1 MKKIEKRMPSE
12 FGEDRILEIVMKFRP
27 PLVIALI
34 TIMVSTIGYMLI
46 SHVRLLKAFYMTILT
61 VTTIGYGEMWNMTAK
76 GRIFNIL
83 VMTFGVGS
91 VMGYSIAVLINIVTS
106 GEVKKIVRFRKM
118 VSDINNLKNHY
129 LIFGLNDYVVHLTR
143 EFNGK
148 GIPYVVIS
156 NSENIEDFAKKN
168 DIKFYLNL
176 DPSNENTIYLAN
188 IERAVGAIVAETEDY
203 KNLAITLT
211 VKNVAKKLK
220 IRNFFIFSIINNE
233 NFKEKLKL
241 VGADYVETI
250 PEITSRRIASLA
262 EKPPIFGERSFLEE
276 LLFGEETFIDIE
288 ELLITPESPVCGKTL
303 RELNLKKQFGVTVIA
318 IKKEDGSVVYLPDEA
333 TVLEPGD
340 ILAVVA
346 PKKNLKKAV
355 KIFVKSGVLSR
366 GVLLKKKLKERED
379 GLE

>member
-27 PLVIALI
+27 PLIIALI

>member
-1 MKKIEKRMPSE
+1 MKKIEKRIPPE
-12 FGEDRILEIVMKFRP
+12 FGQDRILEIVMKFRP
-27 PLVIALI
+27 PLIVALI
-34 TIMVSTIGYMLI
+34 AIMVSTIGYMLI
-46 SHVRLLKAFYMTILT
+46 SHVKLLKAFYMTILT
-61 VTTIGYGEMWNMTAK
+61 VTTIGYGEMWNMTTK

-118 VSDINNLKNHY
+118 VSDISNLKNHY
-129 LIFGLNDYVVHLTR
+129 IIFGLNDYVIHLTR
-143 EFNGK
+143 EFNRK
-148 GIPYVVIS
+148 NIPYVVIS
-156 NSENIEDFAKKN
+156 DSEKIEEFARKN
-168 DIKFYLNL
+168 EIKFFIKL
-176 DPSNENTIYLAN
+176 DPSSENTVRLAN

-211 VKNVAKKLK
+211 VKNTARKLN
-220 IRNFFIFSIINNE
+220 IDNFFIFSIINNE

-250 PEITSRRIASLA
+250 PEITSKRIASLA
-262 EKPPIFGERSFLEE
+262 EKPPIFGEKSFLEE

-288 ELLITPESPVCGKTL
+288 ELLITPESPVCGQKL
-303 RELNLKKQFGVTVIA
+303 KELNLKKRFGITVIA
-318 IKKEDGSVVYLPDEA
+318 LKKENGNILYLPDEE
-333 TVLEPGD
+333 TTIEPGD

-346 PKKNLKKAV
+346 PRNTLKKAIR
-355 KIFVKSGVLSR
+355 IFVKRGVLSR
-366 GVLLKKKLKERED
+366 GVLLKKKLKEREN